1 MFNQHAKWLKVTA
14 RLPLIANVAAQRS
27 NRSLMTGC
35 QPSNGTLQASNFTF
49 RMVKL

>member
-35 QPSNGTLQASNFTF
+35 QPSNGTLRLVTLPSGW
-49 RMVKL
+49 